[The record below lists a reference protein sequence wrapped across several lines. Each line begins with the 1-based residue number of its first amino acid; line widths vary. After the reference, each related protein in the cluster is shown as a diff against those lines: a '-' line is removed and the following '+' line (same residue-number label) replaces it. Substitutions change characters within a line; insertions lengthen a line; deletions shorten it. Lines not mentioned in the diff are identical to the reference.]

1 MVITSPA
8 DRFFPLPRLD
18 GQINRA
24 AGRAELDAPAEGP
37 VKLGLPQG
45 HRPQVALTTPT
56 DRTARPAVVT
66 HHARATATAANDAVD
81 SLHGD
86 APLARSPSL
95 ACPIHQFA
103 PGGGG
108 GACLERR
115 ACIALHASCMALS
128 PRARELPARTR
139 TAAGGALGP
148 GHASQQRGR
157 PRAEQRARL
166 ALASFDAYA
175 WHGRRGQLLLCLQQ
189 RAGGRSR
196 AEQRAFVWIAGFSFL
211 IRGIQRSFS
220 DPVCSDE

>member
-1 MVITSPA
+1 MHV
-8 DRFFPLPRLD
+8 PRRRRQTTQSTAYTATRHWQP
-18 GQINRA
+18 GRHTYVYGAAAMRA
-24 AGRAELDAPAEGP
+24 IP
-37 VKLGLPQG
+37 VPGLPDSSI
-45 HRPQVALTTPT
+45 R
-56 DRTARPAVVT
+56 ARG
-66 HHARATATAANDAVD
+66 R
-81 SLHGD
+81 G
-86 APLARSPSL
+86 R
-95 ACPIHQFA
+95 
-103 PGGGG
+103 G

-196 AEQRAFVWIAGFSFL
+196 AEQRAFVWIGGFSFL

-220 DPVCSDE
+220 DPVCLFG